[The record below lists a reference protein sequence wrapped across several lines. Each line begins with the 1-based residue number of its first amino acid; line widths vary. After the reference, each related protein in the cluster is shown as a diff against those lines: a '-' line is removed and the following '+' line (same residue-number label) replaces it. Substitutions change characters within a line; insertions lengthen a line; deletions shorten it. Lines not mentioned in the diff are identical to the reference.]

1 MKKVIVSIAAVAALT
16 CGASASAGST
26 ISNDLSRCNAGKGP
40 AVKVVVSGIKAAT
53 GKIRVQSYNATK
65 AEWLAKGKWLSRI
78 EMRPSVGSMTF
89 CLPVPKAGNYGI
101 AVRHDLNGNG
111 KTDIFSDG
119 GGMSRNPSVS
129 IFNLGKPS
137 VSKVSFFVDGVTP
150 ITIAMKYR

>member
-1 MKKVIVSIAAVAALT
+1 MKKLSVSVAAMAALAI
-16 CGASASAGST
+16 GGSAFAGNI

-40 AVKVVVSGIKAAT
+40 AVKVVVTGIKAGT

-78 EMRPSVGSMTF
+78 ELRPSVGSMTF
-89 CLPVPKAGNYGI
+89 CVPVPKSGNYGI

-111 KTDIFSDG
+111 KTDITSDG
-119 GGMSRNPSVS
+119 GGMSRNPSIS

-150 ITIAMKYR
+150 ITINMKYR